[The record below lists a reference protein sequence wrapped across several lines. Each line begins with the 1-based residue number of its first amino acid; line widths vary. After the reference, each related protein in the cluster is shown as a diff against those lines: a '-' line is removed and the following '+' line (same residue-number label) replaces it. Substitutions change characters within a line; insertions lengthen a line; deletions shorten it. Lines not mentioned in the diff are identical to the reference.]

1 MVGRINLRPDE
12 GPVGCE
18 AKEQGFHQTMMLT
31 RATTG
36 KGLRCGQRRYEFTC
50 ELNLNLTTMLVS
62 VSNLA
67 GGHSHGQRLPPEG
80 GSEGDHGCRG
90 SRIVSRLVCWVIP

>member
-36 KGLRCGQRRYEFTC
+36 KDLRCGQRRYEFTC
-50 ELNLNLTTMLVS
+50 ELYLKPHNHVGECLNPH
-62 VSNLA
+62 
-67 GGHSHGQRLPPEG
+67 GGTFAWATASSRG
-80 GSEGDHGCRG
+80 GVGGRSWLRAVQEK
-90 SRIVSRLVCWVIP
+90 